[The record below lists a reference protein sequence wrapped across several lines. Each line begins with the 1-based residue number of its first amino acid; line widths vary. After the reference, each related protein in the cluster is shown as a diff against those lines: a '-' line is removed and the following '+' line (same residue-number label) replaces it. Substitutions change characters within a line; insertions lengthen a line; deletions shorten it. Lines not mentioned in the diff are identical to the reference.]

1 MALFLAAKKLKNT
14 QNLSYSFVIKEL
26 TSFLPN
32 LTLGLFFKFGPI
44 FRRLAV
50 ALVLRTNQPAQDWWL
65 NIVLNF
71 IIWVIRICFIPH
83 PSSFIN
89 HVSFASRFFTKYKR
103 LFTFYNYTPFPA
115 DRWRKIMIFPEFFII
130 WQKKDV
136 RQIFSRYILFIAMNQ
151 KQLTTNQP
159 QYPQG

>member
-50 ALVLRTNQPAQDWWL
+50 ALVLRANHSTGLWAKHV
-65 NIVLNF
+65 VLNLE
-71 IIWVIRICFIPH
+71 
-83 PSSFIN
+83 
-89 HVSFASRFFTKYKR
+89 T
-103 LFTFYNYTPFPA
+103 L
-115 DRWRKIMIFPEFFII
+115 IFDI
-130 WQKKDV
+130 V
-136 RQIFSRYILFIAMNQ
+136 
-151 KQLTTNQP
+151 
-159 QYPQG
+159 